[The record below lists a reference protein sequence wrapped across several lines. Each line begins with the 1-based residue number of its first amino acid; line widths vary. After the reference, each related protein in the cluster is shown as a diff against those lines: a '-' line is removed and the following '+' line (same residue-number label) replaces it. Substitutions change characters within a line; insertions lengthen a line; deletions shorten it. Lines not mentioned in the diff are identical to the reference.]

1 MSVYNCDRNRIQLFP
16 RSVGFGPDFCQ
27 REDTAYKMK
36 NPFVSIIIPVY
47 NVEGYV
53 GECLRSVMCQTS
65 AEEGIGIECLV
76 VDDRGTDGSM
86 NEVRETLEGYAGPV
100 DFRIISREANGGL
113 SAARNSGLHEATGK
127 YVYFLDSDDI
137 ITPDCISLLAT
148 AARKYPGAE
157 LVIGDF
163 QTFPEEGMFKNLMI
177 EFKNVPEH
185 IDNIEDLH
193 FHWFFKVPEIACNKL
208 VKRDWIEANS
218 LYFLEGI
225 IHEDTHW
232 RALMYSY
239 ATEVAFVNQKT
250 YLYRMRPGS
259 IMKSQGY
266 LDKRVKNLSKLYID
280 LFSKPLRWD
289 RPLVNWA
296 FNILSIMRNPEGTG
310 FDPILSREEFN
321 NMERALKA
329 NKEIPWIARFM
340 SCFFHLPRPLR
351 RGRILTLIFDIFLR
365 R

>member
-1 MSVYNCDRNRIQLFP
+1 M
-16 RSVGFGPDFCQ
+16 
-27 REDTAYKMK
+27 T

-53 GECLRSVMCQTS
+53 RECLRSVMSQTAS
-65 AEEGIGIECLV
+65 EEGIVIECLV

-86 NEVRETLEGYAGPV
+86 QEVHETLEGYAGPV
-100 DFRIISREANGGL
+100 DFRIITREANGGL
-113 SAARNSGLHEATGK
+113 SAARNTGLHEATGE

-185 IDNIEDLH
+185 IDNVEDLH

-310 FDPILSREEFN
+310 FDSKLSRQEYKRMHKAFI
-321 NMERALKA
+321 A
-329 NKEIPWIARFM
+329 NKTVPFFVRLFSYYLQFPHKLRSARIQKVM
-340 SCFFHLPRPLR
+340 LDLVSPP
-351 RGRILTLIFDIFLR
+351 
-365 R
+365 